1 VSQADIDDT
10 KAPLLDHL
18 IELRQKLL
26 YSIVFLV
33 VAAIFSFVFSEQI
46 YQFLA
51 KPLHNACLAQD
62 GAASK
67 GCRLII
73 TAPQEAFF
81 TYLKLSL
88 FGGFILAF
96 PLIASQLWTFV
107 APGLYRHER
116 KAFLPFIAATPVL
129 FLLGA
134 SLVYFMIMPMALKF
148 FYGFTTAGVD
158 GGIAIELETKVSE
171 YFSLVMTL
179 ILAFGLC
186 FQLPVLLVLLARVGM
201 TSAEGLRNK
210 RKYAIVGIFMAAA
223 ILTPPDPMSQIG
235 LGLAIMGLY
244 EISIFLVARVERKR
258 ESELGDDDDDFD
270 DDDDEDEDD
279 E

>member
-1 VSQADIDDT
+1 MSQADIDDS

-26 YSIVFLV
+26 YSIIFLV
-33 VAAIFSFVFSEQI
+33 GAAIVCFIFSEQI

-51 KPLHNACLAQD
+51 QPLHNACLAQD
-62 GAASK
+62 GDASK

-88 FGGFILAF
+88 FGGFCLAF
-96 PLIASQLWTFV
+96 PLIANQLWAFV
-107 APGLYRHER
+107 APGLYRHE
-116 KAFLPFIAATPVL
+116 KSAFLPFIAATPVL

-134 SLVYFMIMPMALKF
+134 SLVYYMIMPMALSF
-148 FYGFTTAGVD
+148 FYAFTTVGVD

-201 TSAEGLRNK
+201 TSAKGLREK
-210 RKYAIVGIFMAAA
+210 RKYAIVGIFLAAA
-223 ILTPPDPMSQIG
+223 VLTPPDPLSQIG
-235 LGLAIMGLY
+235 LGLAIMALY
-244 EISIFLVARVERKR
+244 EISILMVVRVEKKR
-258 ESELGDDDDDFD
+258 ATEKADA
-270 DDDDEDEDD
+270 DEDEDED
-279 E
+279 EE